1 MAKNEGKSFWS
12 IVGVFMTIWG
22 ITELNGGA
30 VWILTCEHLFPLF
43 IVELGIT
50 MVAMTLWSV

>member
-1 MAKNEGKSFWS
+1 
-12 IVGVFMTIWG
+12 MTIWG